1 MQNYNNYSLFA
12 KKIDKTTKKF
22 VFLAFLSYLCNR

>member
-12 KKIDKTTKKF
+12 KKNDKTTKKF
-22 VFLAFLSYLCNR
+22 AIFANLSYLCNR